1 MSLNRP
7 TSYRE
12 ISQLPLILALIWL
25 TLFPAYSMADDFAPS
40 RFSFNGFA
48 TLGAVRGGSEALG
61 YRQDIAEDGVF
72 EGDWSLKTDSLLA
85 LQFGVRITDDFDAA
99 MQLVYEDR
107 AINGIEES
115 LKWAYLRYRLS
126 PNVTARAG
134 RIGLDLFMLSEYR
147 HLGFSYLWARP
158 PVEFYGAIPLEYFD
172 GVDVGYTTSLGV
184 GMLSTK
190 FFAGTSSSAVDAVD
204 SGDKLRVDKAIGATV
219 SWETMHWQLRF
230 SATTV
235 EFNDDLQETFRT
247 DDFIMGLL
255 SAATLIKTQTPF
267 DWTDA
272 EHIADQISLQDVTAN
287 YYAVGISYDHA
298 AWVIQSEIN
307 YYDAEDELFKSY
319 TGQYL
324 SVGYR
329 IASTTLYGLVGRG
342 KQLKSREKVTA
353 IPTIPPIIPGSA
365 QIEQALGQLRAG
377 VQALYD
383 LNYIDQHSLSIGFR
397 WDVRYDVALKFQWD
411 RTWVDDAGGLLWV
424 QTTLTEKETIDTYS
438 LNLNVIF

>member
-12 ISQLPLILALIWL
+12 TRQLPLIIALIWL
-25 TLFPAYSMADDFAPS
+25 TLFPAYSIADDFVPS

-85 LQFGVRITDDFDAA
+85 LQFCVRITDDFDAA

-107 AINGIEES
+107 AINGVEES

-126 PNVTARAG
+126 PNVTVRAG

-158 PVEFYGAIPLEYFD
+158 PIEFYGAIPFEHID

-204 SGDKLRVDKAIGATV
+204 SGDKLRDKAIGATV
-219 SWETMHWQLRF
+219 NWETMHWQLRF
-230 SATTV
+230 SATTA
-235 EFNDDLQETFRT
+235 EFNDDLQQTFRT
-247 DDFIMGLL
+247 DD
-255 SAATLIKTQTPF
+255 LIKTLTLPTTQSFWP
-267 DWTDA
+267 DA
-272 EHIADQISLQDVTAN
+272 GYIADQISLEDVTAN

-307 YYDAEDELFKSY
+307 YFDAEDELFKSY

-383 LNYIDQHSLSIGFR
+383 LNYTDQHSLSIGFR
-397 WDVRYDVALKFQWD
+397 WDVRYDVAMKFQWD
-411 RTWVDDAGGLLWV
+411 RTWVDDAGGLLWL